1 MGLWSALAERAQ
13 SLFAVLRRKGLSL
26 LSQPGLALAL
36 LVPAW
41 VLLGVFRLLILA
53 VPLKYLHRA
62 YGHDIGI
69 SSVVPLIDQTQE
81 RRARA
86 VKAAIGIAATYSPWA
101 VNCYPQA
108 LCARALLAVL
118 GVPHVICFGMR
129 RKNGAV
135 EAHAWVAAGPVA
147 ITGGRGFED
156 FTVVR
161 AFVSH
166 TFA

>member
-1 MGLWSALAERAQ
+1 MPERAYT
-13 SLFAVLRRKGLSL
+13 LFSALRRKAHSL
-26 LSQPGLALAL
+26 WSQPGLALAL

-69 SSVVPLIDQTQE
+69 SSVVPLIDQKQE

-86 VKAAIGIAATYSPWA
+86 VKAAIGIASTYSPWQ

-108 LCARALLAVL
+108 LCARTLLVAV
-118 GVPHVICFGMR
+118 GVPHVICFGVQ
-129 RKNGAV
+129 RKDGTV
-135 EAHAWVAAGPVA
+135 VAHAWVAAGPLAV
-147 ITGGRGFED
+147 TGGRGFESY
-156 FTVVR
+156 TVVR
-161 AFVSH
+161 AFASH
-166 TFA
+166 AFS